1 MKKSFVPARTRFL
14 QFVLSA
20 ALLLPF
26 CPRAHALNPHLDIS
40 QYAHTSWKN
49 REGFLNGVIGS
60 IAQTA
65 DGYLWLGTDSGL
77 YRFDGVRAVAW
88 QPPSNQ
94 RLPTNYIST
103 LLVTRDGTLWIGT
116 VKGLASWKGG
126 KLTQYPEL
134 DGMGI
139 TGLVEDGDGVV
150 WAAGWTAAPPGK
162 LCAIQHDTTQCIG
175 RDGSLGR
182 GPVGLFEDSK
192 ANLWVGM
199 KDGLWRWKPGP
210 PRFLSV
216 GGRAHGNSRFGG
228 R

>member
-1 MKKSFVPARTRFL
+1 MKKSFVPAATRSL

-26 CPRAHALNPHLDIS
+26 CPTAHALNPHLDTT

-49 REGFLNGVIGS
+49 REGFTNGVIS
-60 IAQTA
+60 AIAQSA

-77 YRFDGVRAVAW
+77 YRFDGVRVVAW

-94 RLPTNYIST
+94 RLPINDIVT
-103 LLVTRDGTLWIGT
+103 LLPARDGTLWIGT

-139 TGLVEDGDGVV
+139 NEIVQDGDGVV
-150 WAAGWTAAPPGK
+150 WAAGWTPAPPGK
-162 LCAIQHDTTQCIG
+162 LSAIQHDTTQCVG

-182 GPVGLFEDSK
+182 GPAGLFEDSK
-192 ANLWVGM
+192 ANLWVATEN
-199 KDGLWRWKPGP
+199 GLWRWKPGP
-210 PRFLSV
+210 PRFYP
-216 GGRAHGNSRFGG
+216 
-228 R
+228 